1 MTGVEPKPVSG
12 PVKRSKD
19 TKMRMGGYRAQG
31 HLAHFRKDYELRNR
45 MFAEY
50 DRLYL
55 ELIRKR

>member
-1 MTGVEPKPVSG
+1 M
-12 PVKRSKD
+12 KRSKD

-31 HLAHFRKDYELRNR
+31 HLAHLRKDYELRNR